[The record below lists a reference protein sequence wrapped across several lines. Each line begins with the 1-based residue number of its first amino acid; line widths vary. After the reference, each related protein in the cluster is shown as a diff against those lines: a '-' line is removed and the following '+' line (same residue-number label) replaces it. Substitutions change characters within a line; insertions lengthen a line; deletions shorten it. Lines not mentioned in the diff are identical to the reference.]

1 VGEKLGYTREGRSEM
16 VAKTLRLLHESGK
29 LYQDTYLPKQNSFRV
44 RRFLKR
50 HPEYDFA
57 SVVAA

>member
-1 VGEKLGYTREGRSEM
+1 M